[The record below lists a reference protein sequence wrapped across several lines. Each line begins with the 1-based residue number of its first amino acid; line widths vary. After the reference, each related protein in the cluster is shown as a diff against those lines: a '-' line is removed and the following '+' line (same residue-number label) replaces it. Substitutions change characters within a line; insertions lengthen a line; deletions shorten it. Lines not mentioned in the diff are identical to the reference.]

1 MDDHGEVGWPWLRKW
16 AWSSSFGPGCQKP
29 WPCCPF
35 QAALKQLESDLGLV
49 STAAS
54 LKDSRCAPESL
65 LSRMLSGLWTARL
78 AFLEGRKGCA
88 WGAHPYVRGRSH
100 AVLSSPPP
108 QGVLAVAVAQ
118 VCHVVPLVVGGICQC
133 LAERYTVLLLDA
145 LLGRVVPQLV
155 CGLVLRC
162 ATENIIDPGKPA
174 LIPQPLLL
182 WSSS

>member
-1 MDDHGEVGWPWLRKW
+1 MG
-16 AWSSSFGPGCQKP
+16 
-29 WPCCPF
+29 
-35 QAALKQLESDLGLV
+35 QAVRSLGL
-49 STAAS
+49 AAPFKRLYS
-54 LKDSRCAPESL
+54 NWSQIWVWCQLLPLSKTPGAP
-65 LSRMLSGLWTARL
+65 LSHCCLGCSV

-88 WGAHPYVRGRSH
+88 WGAHSYARGRSH
-100 AVLSSPPP
+100 AVLSPPPP

-162 ATENIIDPGKPA
+162 ATENVIDPGKSA
-174 LIPQPLLL
+174 LIPHPSSFGPLPDL
-182 WSSS
+182 